1 MIYNVNMETKNDLTK
16 VRKIITLIVN
26 ILENKVNNYDDD
38 SNTKFI
44 KFIIGGKEN
53 MVSTVSK
60 LTNLLIKIIPLEEK
74 FNDKEEVGKNLS
86 NDDMKI
92 VLNYIKKRE
101 KS

>member
-1 MIYNVNMETKNDLTK
+1 METKNDLTK